1 MEILV
6 ASASIYRQSIYREMI
21 ESLGHSVSYANS
33 GIDCVG
39 RMREGRFDLL
49 LLEAPL
55 PWGGSEGVLEVI
67 QAEARWQQLPVILV
81 AVGMGPI
88 DWLQLSRFRIDD
100 VLFRLPTEH
109 DLIRAISAVATRLDD
124 SQRAAAARQEAT
136 IG

>member
-1 MEILV
+1 MQILA
-6 ASASIYRQSIYREMI
+6 ASASIYRQSIYRELI

-33 GIDCVG
+33 GIECVG
-39 RMREGRFDLL
+39 RMRVGRFDLL

-67 QAEARWQQLPVILV
+67 QAEARWRQLPVILV

-100 VLFRLPTEH
+100 VLFRLPTVQ
-109 DLIRAISAVATRLDD
+109 DLKRAISGVASQIDD
-124 SQRAAAARQEAT
+124 GHRVAAAGQEAA